1 MPLSAD
7 DQRRFLG
14 SIHPYDSLSS
24 EDLTRIAAQFRAMPV
39 RQEDMIY
46 RYGEPSEGL
55 YVIAE
60 GEVEITSDTDEVVSR
75 LSTRNSFGERG
86 LMRGGLTGTNAR
98 ALSDGLLLLLPA
110 DDFRAMIAAHE
121 GARRFF
127 TRSRA
132 REAADAARP
141 ASLTET
147 RVDQLMARDPVTC
160 TVDTSIVDA
169 ARLMRS
175 HRISALGIT
184 QGDQLAGIVTLHDIN
199 NRVVAEGLDPS
210 RPVRQIMTANPETLP
225 PSAIGSD
232 VLHMMMERRFGHVPV
247 VDNGKFVGIVTQTNL
262 TRFQATN
269 SASLVRDVARAESPD
284 DMAAVTAHIPRL
296 LVQLVGAGNRHETVT
311 RLITDIADAATRRLL
326 ALAEAQLG
334 PPPVPYL
341 WLACG
346 SQGRQEQTGVSDQD
360 NCLMLDDAVTDADM
374 PYFAELAKFVSDGLD
389 AAGYFYCPGD
399 MMATNPRWCQPV
411 HVWRSYFRRWIE
423 TPNPEAQMLASVMFD
438 LRPIGG
444 TTALFK
450 DLQRETLEAASRNS
464 IFVAHMVSNS
474 LKHIPPL
481 GLLRGFATLR
491 SGEHKNRI
499 DMKLNGVVPVVDLGR
514 IYALRGQL
522 GMVNTR
528 ARIEAAHGAGLVSQS
543 GGRDLMDAYD
553 LIAQTRLEHQ
563 AALIRAGGKPDNF
576 MSPNVLSEFERS
588 HLRDAFVVVRTM
600 QSAATQGRGVIG

>member
-1 MPLSAD
+1 
-7 DQRRFLG
+7 
-14 SIHPYDSLSS
+14 
-24 EDLTRIAAQFRAMPV
+24 
-39 RQEDMIY
+39 
-46 RYGEPSEGL
+46 
-55 YVIAE
+55 
-60 GEVEITSDTDEVVSR
+60 
-75 LSTRNSFGERG
+75 
-86 LMRGGLTGTNAR
+86 
-98 ALSDGLLLLLPA
+98 
-110 DDFRAMIAAHE
+110 
-121 GARRFF
+121 
-127 TRSRA
+127 
-132 REAADAARP
+132 
-141 ASLTET
+141 TET
-147 RVDQLMARDPVTC
+147 RVDRLMASDPITC
-160 TVDTSIVDA
+160 TIDTSIVDA

-184 QGDQLAGIVTLHDIN
+184 EGERLAGIVTLHDIN

-247 VDNGKFVGIVTQTNL
+247 VDNGKLVGIVTQTNL

-269 SASLVRDVARAESPD
+269 SASLVRDVARAEAPSD
-284 DMAAVTAHIPRL
+284 LAAVTAHIPRL
-296 LVQLVGAGNRHETVT
+296 LLQLVGAGNRHETVT

-326 ALAEAQLG
+326 ALAETQLG

-360 NCLMLDDAVTDADM
+360 NCLMLDDAVTEADM

-411 HVWRSYFRRWIE
+411 HVWRGYFRRWID

-444 TTALFK
+444 TRALFE
-450 DLQRETLEAASRNS
+450 DLQRETLESAARNS

-499 DMKLNGVVPVVDLGR
+499 DMKLNGVVPIVDLGR

-522 GMVNTR
+522 EVVNTR
-528 ARIEAAHGAGLVSQS
+528 ARIEAAHASGLVSQS
-543 GGRDLMDAYD
+543 GGRDLLDAYD

-600 QSAATQGRGVIG
+600 QSAVTQGRGVIG